1 MNKKEFVKIGKEIF
15 VVPKG
20 NEYELIPNQVYNLEW
35 DGWNERSIFKENG
48 ELNLPSTIYETKSD
62 SIFRKRIINY
72 FNTTTSN
79 TTGVLLAGTK
89 GTGKTV
95 TAKLL
100 AKESNLPIII
110 IDPKFPENKLIN
122 FFKTFETPVCI
133 LFDEIEKKFNTTKM
147 LDFLDG
153 VEKTAKKLII
163 MTCNDTSNISEYM
176 EDRCSRVRYVR
187 NYDANENVELLPIIA
202 DNLNIKNKEEV
213 IKFCN
218 DNICLLSIDNI
229 IAFMQEVKSF
239 EDEDI
244 SLQDIIQYLN
254 ISTKQYENM
263 RNK

>member
-1 MNKKEFVKIGKEIF
+1 M
-15 VVPKG
+15 
-20 NEYELIPNQVYNLEW
+20 
-35 DGWNERSIFKENG
+35 
-48 ELNLPSTIYETKSD
+48 
-62 SIFRKRIINY
+62 
-72 FNTTTSN
+72 
-79 TTGVLLAGTK
+79 
-89 GTGKTV
+89 KTV

-110 IDPKFPENKLIN
+110 IDPKFPENRLIN

-187 NYDANENVELLPIIA
+187 NYDANENIELLPIIA

-229 IAFMQEVKSF
+229 IAFMQEVKSL

-254 ISTKQYENM
+254 ISTK
-263 RNK
+263 